1 MEINAEIPFFI
12 FGQGNRRK
20 YLYQAGKLVDLTS
33 GHTLLNVDIAHENI
47 VGHEYC
53 VELHCKSSGKVTIT
67 EDENGITLMQKGRSE
82 SLAAHQVKLPKFE
95 NHPHQRLLRILHHE
109 ILINIVEGCPVPNFM
124 VYDKP
129 WYRDAAMIAM
139 VLEITGNTF
148 LLDAWIKNINN
159 PFDRNNA
166 GNAEPDNLGQ
176 LLYLISLT
184 GKPTEH
190 PLIPRILAE
199 AQKVTYG
206 GHLNGLTDGRQHPVY
221 QTKWMKFG
229 LRRMGLY
236 DDYTVPDI
244 EDGYAGLCWWD
255 RTGIILPAKGYLA
268 DNRHYPYLSWAEAH
282 FLNAPPPFNLSRE
295 CFPLTWESRASQ
307 AEYEGMR
314 IVNPEYV
321 TYRICKPHT
330 WHAAEMFL
338 YLYELSD

>member
-33 GHTLLNVDIAHENI
+33 GHTLLNVDIAHQNI

-53 VELHCKSSGKVTIT
+53 VELHSKSGGKVTIT
-67 EDENGITLMQKGRSE
+67 EDENGITFMQKRRSE

-95 NHPHQRLLRILHHE
+95 NHPHHQ
-109 ILINIVEGCPVPNFM
+109 
-124 VYDKP
+124 
-129 WYRDAAMIAM
+129 
-139 VLEITGNTF
+139 
-148 LLDAWIKNINN
+148 
-159 PFDRNNA
+159 
-166 GNAEPDNLGQ
+166 
-176 LLYLISLT
+176 
-184 GKPTEH
+184 
-190 PLIPRILAE
+190 
-199 AQKVTYG
+199 
-206 GHLNGLTDGRQHPVY
+206 
-221 QTKWMKFG
+221 
-229 LRRMGLY
+229 
-236 DDYTVPDI
+236 
-244 EDGYAGLCWWD
+244 
-255 RTGIILPAKGYLA
+255 
-268 DNRHYPYLSWAEAH
+268 HYPYLSWAEAH

-314 IVNPEYV
+314 IINPEYV